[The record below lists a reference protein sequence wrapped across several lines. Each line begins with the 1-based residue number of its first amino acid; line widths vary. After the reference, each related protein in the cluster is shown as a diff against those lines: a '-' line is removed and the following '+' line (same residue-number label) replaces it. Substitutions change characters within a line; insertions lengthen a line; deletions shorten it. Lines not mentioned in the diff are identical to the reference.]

1 MDEGELEMELALI
14 CAQQVI
20 VLFLLIGAGAAAI
33 KTGVLKAE
41 GRQTLSN
48 LLVYLVVPAMIIHS
62 YMMEFSEEILHN
74 LLAAFGLSVLAI
86 LIGTVL
92 TLALTAKQK
101 DRRAPIFRFA
111 CVFSNAA
118 YMGFPLISALFG
130 SEGLLYASAYV
141 TVFNILLWT
150 MGYGMVS
157 GSSSPKE
164 VAKSLLRTPVLYAMV
179 AGLAIYLLQI
189 PVPALI
195 AQPLELLS
203 NMNTPLSML
212 ITGIL
217 IATGD
222 LKQIVCDR
230 HIWKL
235 AAVRMLLIP
244 AVCLAAF
251 AVLGLLRFGMSA
263 QVVLLLECCPAA
275 AITSV
280 FAVQFGHDEQ
290 FAAGCVVLTTLLSIV
305 TLPLCAFRCAKPP
318 SPRELARR
326 SRDGGRKGSSLFII
340 LHQRH
345 DVFRRY
351 PEVGRGL
358 RRRGG
363 KGRFGH
369 LPPQL
374 ACIVRS
380 GTDHVPVKGV
390 FTGSAHL
397 NRHPVFAVHRFGG
410 KVVGADAH
418 GAAPFRHRQGH
429 GQLPLPAGQTDMVFV
444 HPDAGQDVLA
454 AGQPSGGQAAG
465 VGENF
470 LRRARTQHLAAV
482 HDDHLAAEAVGFVP
496 VMGHQQGRAVKVG
509 EQTSHFALHFLAQV
523 AVQRTERLV
532 QHQDAGSA
540 RQDAGQRGTLLLPA

>member
-1 MDEGELEMELALI
+1 MNGEELEMELALI

-118 YMGFPLISALFG
+118 YMASPSSRAVRFGGSALRQRLRYRFQHPALDHGLRHGQRQFQPQG
-130 SEGLLYASAYV
+130 SGQESAPHA
-141 TVFNILLWT
+141 
-150 MGYGMVS
+150 G
-157 GSSSPKE
+157 
-164 VAKSLLRTPVLYAMV
+164 ALRHGGGAC
-179 AGLAIYLLQI
+179 YL
-189 PVPALI
+189 PFADPGAALI

-263 QVVLLLECCPAA
+263 QVSCCWSAA
-275 AITSV
+275 
-280 FAVQFGHDEQ
+280 
-290 FAAGCVVLTTLLSIV
+290 
-305 TLPLCAFRCAKPP
+305 PPPP
-318 SPRELARR
+318 SPRCLR
-326 SRDGGRKGSSLFII
+326 SSSATMSSLP
-340 LHQRH
+340 L
-345 DVFRRY
+345 
-351 PEVGRGL
+351 
-358 RRRGG
+358 
-363 KGRFGH
+363 
-369 LPPQL
+369 
-374 ACIVRS
+374 
-380 GTDHVPVKGV
+380 
-390 FTGSAHL
+390 
-397 NRHPVFAVHRFGG
+397 
-410 KVVGADAH
+410 GA
-418 GAAPFRHRQGH
+418 
-429 GQLPLPAGQTDMVFV
+429 
-444 HPDAGQDVLA
+444 
-454 AGQPSGGQAAG
+454 S
-465 VGENF
+465 
-470 LRRARTQHLAAV
+470 
-482 HDDHLAAEAVGFVP
+482 
-496 VMGHQQGRAVKVG
+496 
-509 EQTSHFALHFLAQV
+509 S
-523 AVQRTERLV
+523 
-532 QHQDAGSA
+532 
-540 RQDAGQRGTLLLPA
+540 